1 MEVVKEVASF
11 SCSLWQS
18 QNMLFKG
25 IVMTQEEPS
34 SIKARHTEQLCS
46 VEDVLLITGA
56 VKVL

>member
-1 MEVVKEVASF
+1 
-11 SCSLWQS
+11 
-18 QNMLFKG
+18 MLFKG